1 MVKLLIGG
9 SLTNDVGAW
18 EILVNRV
25 KALQASQH
33 GPFDVLLVSG
43 PLFASEEQY
52 RGALESSAQL
62 CVPTYIAFAPPYVGP
77 TLPVNVFRIG
87 RGDGGMGME
96 TISRLTVAY
105 VNTCST
111 CSGDSSEF
119 DSLKAM
125 TSAAAYRGCD
135 VLLSD
140 DWPKDMHHFIEESEY
155 QELQTAIG
163 PGFLGLGS
171 PLVSN
176 VAVLVRPRYHFSVGR
191 GAFFQRSPYR
201 NVTDPPNV
209 SPVTRFIGLAPVS
222 GSKDKNKKWLHA
234 LSLDPI
240 VYMNN
245 KDLADEPLGS
255 TDCPYVSIGPKP
267 LVRPQQ
273 LTLEERVTSQNAAKR
288 IKTGGRGTGS
298 GALFFGN
305 MGVPRPDSSFGN
317 LPMSGGGPPSVNLI
331 PPSPSAVTLFIGNV
345 PRSIGVSQEL
355 QAALPGCVSVRV
367 PEGKSFAFAE
377 FRSHEAA
384 LNMVNNSSRP
394 GEAVILMGRQLS
406 VGWASSGGNSSS
418 GSGSGSGS
426 GSISTTSGA
435 RATISQIPAI
445 AAPARNAPMGAAGTA
460 APSGPPSADAR
471 CLFLGGMPTAA
482 LAAGGATEG
491 GPGDFTHLHAE
502 TESVASGVDT
512 DPSLGSTAGSAA
524 VLAELTPLLPGL
536 ISVRVVPG
544 KTFVFAEFDS
554 HDSAAAA
561 VAAHG
566 IDAATGSIARP
577 LVISGR
583 SLTADGSTAL
593 HQITVSWAR
602 SNTYNSGISKPLRDP
617 SYAPQ
622 SAVDLSPPSDT
633 ACCLFVGGVPH
644 AADDNAL
651 LSVFQVYLGGDD
663 GLGLPTIRRPP
674 GKTFSFLEF
683 SSHAEAMRAV
693 RAVAPAPCIS
703 GRPVTVGWA
712 KGRPMERQP
721 SQTTQRSDHDESCW
735 FCLASPQL
743 KAHLVLSV
751 GKHSYL
757 AIPRGG
763 MHHLHCLIVPIECVP
778 NRIHSSKEALREIA
792 LYETAIERLHRKHNH
807 ATLVFERCIRTQG
820 KDHSQT
826 QLVPIPADRVPGA
839 LGVFLQVVGQRGLKF
854 REIEDDRGVDEV
866 VVSMEGGPYQ
876 EYFYIAVPVSMNQP
890 ARRFVFVLEEEP
902 LPASVI
908 NSGDGSC
915 HQIRFPMMFGNE
927 VAAQVLG
934 QPERARWKNYL
945 LAQDEEEK
953 LAEGFRKAFQE
964 FEVIVSGENGER

>member
-1 MVKLLIGG
+1 MVKVLVGG
-9 SLTNDVGAW
+9 SLSNDVGAW
-18 EILVNRV
+18 EVLVNRV

-43 PLFASEEQY
+43 PLFASEDQY

-62 CVPTYIAFAPPYVGP
+62 CVPTYIAFAPPYVGS
-77 TLPVNVFRIG
+77 TLPGNVFRIG
-87 RGDGGMGME
+87 RGDGGVGME

-105 VNTCST
+105 VNTCSER
-111 CSGDSSEF
+111 SGDSSEF

-240 VYMNN
+240 VYLDN
-245 KDLADEPLGS
+245 KDLADESIGT
-255 TDCPYVSIGPKP
+255 TDSPYVSIGPKP

-305 MGVPRPDSSFGN
+305 MGMPRPDSSFGA
-317 LPMSGGGPPSVNLI
+317 LPMSGGGPPSVNLV

-345 PRSIGVSQEL
+345 PRSIGVAQEL

-384 LNMVNNSSRP
+384 LNMVNTSSRP
-394 GEAVILMGRQLS
+394 GEAVVLMGRQLS
-406 VGWASSGGNSSS
+406 IGWASSGGNSSS
-418 GSGSGSGS
+418 GIG
-426 GSISTTSGA
+426 TTSGA
-435 RATISQIPAI
+435 RATISQIPTI
-445 AAPARNAPMGAAGTA
+445 AAPARHASTGAGVAGTA
-460 APSGPPSADAR
+460 ALSGPPSADVR

-491 GPGDFTHLHAE
+491 PGDTAHPPVE
-502 TESVASGVDT
+502 TESVASGADA

-524 VLAELTPLLPGL
+524 VLAELSPLLPGL
-536 ISVRVVPG
+536 ISVRLVPG

-561 VAAHG
+561 VATHG
-566 IDAATGSIARP
+566 IDAASGSIARP
-577 LVISGR
+577 LVISGG
-583 SLTADGSTAL
+583 SMAADGSPAL

-602 SNTYNSGISKPLRDP
+602 SNTNSSGVAKPLRDR

-622 SAVDLSPPSDT
+622 SAVDLTPPSDT

-644 AADDNAL
+644 TADDNAL

-674 GKTFSFLEF
+674 GKTFAFLEF
-683 SSHAEAMRAV
+683 ASHAEAMHAMQG
-693 RAVAPAPCIS
+693 VAPAPCIT
-703 GRPVTVGWA
+703 GRPVTIGWA
-712 KGRPMERQP
+712 KGRPMERQQ
-721 SQTTQRSDHDESCW
+721 SHQTTQKSDHDESCW

-757 AIPRGG
+757 ALPRGG

-778 NRIHSSKEALREIA
+778 NRIHSSPQALCEIA
-792 LYETAIERLHRKHNH
+792 LYETAVERLHRKHNH

-854 REIEDDRGVDEV
+854 REIEDSRGVDEV

-964 FEVIVSGENGER
+964 FEVLVSGEGEDGER